1 MCTVGCDLGVRT
13 VYAEWHD
20 GLNSDLLVGSEHV
33 VSMHQQNKK
42 MNVMDDCQFLYPYM
56 ICVSV

>member
-1 MCTVGCDLGVRT
+1 MRSCDLGVRT

-20 GLNSDLLVGSEHV
+20 GLNSDLFVGSEHV
-33 VSMHQQNKK
+33 VSIQQQKTK
-42 MNVMDDCQFLYPYM
+42 VNVMGDCRFLYPYM